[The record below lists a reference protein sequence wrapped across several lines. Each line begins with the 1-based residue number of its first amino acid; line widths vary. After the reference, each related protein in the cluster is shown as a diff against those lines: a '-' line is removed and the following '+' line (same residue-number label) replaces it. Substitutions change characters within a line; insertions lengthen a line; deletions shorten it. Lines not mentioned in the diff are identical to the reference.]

1 VAISYLSEERDAR
14 ETEDLVAEAGRKAI
28 LLPGNIGEAKIAESV
43 AWKAIEGFGTIDAL
57 SWPTAERH
65 SGGNAG
71 LHMKI
76 ALQIRAPSGVFDKNS
91 ACLPATGAPRA
102 ATKRQRASWSPP
114 PIESTCTRQAPF
126 YT

>member
-14 ETEDLVAEAGRKAI
+14 ETEDFVAEAGRKAI
-28 LLPGNIGEAKIAESV
+28 LLPGYIGEAKIAESV
-43 AWKAIEGFGTIDAL
+43 AWKAIKGFGTIDAL

-76 ALQIRAPSGVFDKNS
+76 ALQIRAPSGFLTRIRR
-91 ACLPATGAPRA
+91 ACVIA
-102 ATKRQRASWSPP
+102 
-114 PIESTCTRQAPF
+114 
-126 YT
+126 